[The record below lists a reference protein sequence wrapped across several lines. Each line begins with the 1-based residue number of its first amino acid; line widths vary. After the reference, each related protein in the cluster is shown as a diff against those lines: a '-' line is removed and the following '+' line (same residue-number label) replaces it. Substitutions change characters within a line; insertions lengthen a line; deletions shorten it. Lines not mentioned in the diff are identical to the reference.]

1 MWGDELYARLRAARE
16 GSEKFILHDGPPYAN
31 GNIHIGHA
39 LNKIL
44 KDIIVRGRN
53 MLGRDASFVPGWDCH
68 GLPIEWKVEEE
79 FRAKKL
85 NRADDPGAFRAACRE
100 YAAQW
105 VNAQRE
111 QFRRLGICADWQN
124 PYLTMNPQSEAK
136 IVSEFHKLVMA
147 GRVYRAKKPV
157 LWSPVEKTALAEAEV
172 VEREHTVTNVWLR
185 FVILSGP
192 LNDEGASLLV
202 WTTTPWSLPGN
213 VAVAFNPAISYG
225 LYEAPSGRYVVAD
238 ALAEATFLLDCDVH
252 QWKRLRDVPVSD
264 LMMTPEHGRA
274 CYNPLGEGY
283 GVSRII
289 PADFVRESSGTG
301 FVHVGPAHST
311 EDWIAWRTYSSKDN
325 FPKPVPKGVYYD
337 PDFLNPIGPNGVYN
351 DDVPEFA
358 GVAVTKGKKL
368 GPANDLIVKHLYSQ
382 GAVYRREDRPLTLPH
397 SWRSDAV
404 LLTLATNQWF
414 IRVEDVRQDAIA
426 AVSDVTFTPE
436 ASRVRMTSMIENR
449 PDWLVSRQR
458 MWGTPLALFVHR
470 DTGEVLKDETVNAKI
485 EAVIAK
491 DGIQG
496 FFDATDLLAD
506 VPNAADYD
514 RVDDVLDVWFDAGCV
529 HALMGST
536 ADLVV
541 EGSDQSR
548 GWFQSSLLESVL
560 QTGEAP
566 YRNVLTHGFTL
577 DKNGE
582 KMAKSR
588 GNVIDPADIVRDHGA
603 DTLRVWVASIDVTED
618 MRISPEAMKT
628 HAETARKIR
637 NTMRFMVGAL
647 RDYVPEA
654 GLPML
659 PELEQYL
666 LHRVATTGEAL
677 AGMLCENNLT
687 QYISTIVNFCVN
699 DLSAL
704 YFDVR
709 KDSLYCDPL
718 DGEKRQASLYALNE
732 VFEHMVRWIAPVMV
746 FAAEEM
752 WQTRHPGESVHL
764 QLMLWSPAAWHN
776 HALGERWERLLDY
789 RSAILREIEGARSLQ
804 DLKGSVEA
812 EITVAVR
819 EGSQAHSDFMSLSAE
834 DFIDLT
840 IAGQFR
846 LLVLADDRMAG
857 LTDGD
862 FYPSAEKIETP
873 RCDRCW
879 KHTEET
885 KEIVDDTSTAHLCP
899 RCEEAVAALTVS
911 A

>member
-53 MLGRDASFVPGWDCH
+53 MLGRDAPFVPGWDCH

-85 NRADDPGAFRAACRE
+85 NRADDPGAFRVACRE
-100 YAAQW
+100 YAARW

-172 VEREHTVTNVWLR
+172 VEHEHVVSNVWLR
-185 FVILSGP
+185 FVILTGP

-225 LYEAPSGRYVVAD
+225 LYEINGERVVMSD
-238 ALAEATFLLDCDVH
+238 ALVNRGDMIVSGA
-252 QWKRLRDVPVSD
+252 KRLRDVPVSD
-264 LMMTPEHGRA
+264 LMMSEQVGRA
-274 CYNPLGEGY
+274 CYNPLGQDFP
-283 GVSRII
+283 VSRII
-289 PADFVRESSGTG
+289 PAGFVRDTAGTG

-311 EDWIAWRTYSSKDN
+311 EDWIAWRNYAGKDAA
-325 FPKPVPKGVYYD
+325 FP
-337 PDFLNPIGPNGVYN
+337 NPILANGVYA
-351 DDVPEFA
+351 DDVPVFA
-358 GVAVTKGKKL
+358 GVSVTKGKKL
-368 GPANDLIVKHLYSQ
+368 GPANDIIVDHLRTQ
-382 GAVYRREDRPLTLPH
+382 GALFAHHDMPLTMQH

-414 IRVEDVRQDAIA
+414 IRVDDVRQPAIA
-426 AVSDVTFTPE
+426 ALDNVSFTPE
-436 ASRVRMTSMIENR
+436 TSRVRMTSMIENR

-506 VPNAADYD
+506 VPNAAAYD

-560 QTGEAP
+560 QTGDSP

-618 MRISPEAMKT
+618 MRISPDAMKT

-718 DGEKRQASLYALNE
+718 DGEKRQASLYTFNA

-752 WQTRHPGESVHL
+752 WQSRHPGESAHL
-764 QLMLWSPAAWHN
+764 QLMLWSPATWHN
-776 HALGERWERLLDY
+776 HALAERWERLLDY
-789 RSAILREIEGARSLQ
+789 RSAILREIEGARTFQ

-819 EGSQAHSDFMSLSAE
+819 EGSQAHGDFMSLSVE
-834 DFIDLT
+834 DFTDLT

-846 LLVLADDRMAG
+846 LLVLTDDRMAG

-879 KHTEET
+879 KHTVET
-885 KEIVDDTSTAHLCP
+885 KEIVDDTSTAHLCT
-899 RCEEAVAALTVS
+899 RCEEAVASLTVS